1 MTERPTQQGELSP
14 TFSLEESVAAASDND
29 DILPKAVAAANRVVN
44 AHNEQVADLEYEAT
58 HDYLTGLLDRRGF
71 EKALKTLLVNSRS
84 VGMLYLDLDDFKAAN
99 DNFGHAVG
107 DTILANIGKKKRG
120 SDIAGRLG
128 GDEFA
133 VAVDLE
139 VKDNDR
145 RGIVDL
151 SPMERLKKVQEKI
164 QQTINEDAELK
175 ESGVGVSVGAILARE
190 GVDAATLLEEA
201 DQAMYA
207 VKQQKKSG
215 NSG

>member
-1 MTERPTQQGELSP
+1 MTERPTQQGGLSP

-29 DILPKAVAAANRVVN
+29 DILPKAVDAANRVVN

-71 EKALKTLLVNSRS
+71 EKALKTLLANSQS
-84 VGMLYLDLDDFKAAN
+84 VGILYLDADKFKLIN
-99 DNFGHAVG
+99 DTRGHAFGDGILVG
-107 DTILANIGKKKRG
+107 IAGKIRD
-120 SDIAGRLG
+120 SDIAGRFG
-128 GDEFA
+128 GDEFV

-139 VKDNDR
+139 VKGNDR
-145 RGIVDL
+145 RGTVDL
-151 SPMERLKKVQEKI
+151 SPRERLGLVQEKI
-164 QQTINEDAELK
+164 QQTIEEDPELK
-175 ESGVGVSVGAILARE
+175 KSGLGVSVGAILARE
-190 GVDAATLLEEA
+190 GVDAATLLNEA